1 MNVIH
6 YMIGFPPYRHGGAS
20 RYAIDLIKAQK
31 EIGGM
36 NVSILIPG
44 DTFPSFRKYP
54 WIKKRKPFDEIPVY
68 SIENPIIE
76 PLLYGI
82 KDVSYILNG
91 EKSFSTNNLD
101 NYFTKVR
108 PHVLHLHT
116 LMGIPKSFILYMK
129 TKGVKIVMTSHD
141 YFGLCPKV
149 NFLDINENCCE
160 CYDGSFCAE
169 CNQNSRSKWFLK
181 ICNSDIFLRYKHL
194 LPVRAVNVSK
204 NSISNSTVS
213 RVKIASEKKESY
225 KILLS
230 YYLDF
235 FANIDAI
242 HFNSSVTKRVFEH
255 FINIPFNSEI
265 IPITTSF
272 IKDRRKEKRFC
283 NRNVKLGFI
292 GGIGLYKGFPILK
305 SVLIDLN
312 NEGIDSFTL
321 NVWEDGLYGQDNNCL
336 NIFYKGKYGPNDLDN
351 VFGKMDLLI
360 VPSVWKETF
369 SLVTME
375 ALSFGV
381 PVLLSSN
388 VGAQD
393 VIKDIFPS
401 FIFDSKESLY
411 VKLKEVLQS
420 PSILQAYNLNI
431 VRSNTLNLSENSHAL
446 QIVSWY
452 KKVIAK

>member
-1 MNVIH
+1 M
-6 YMIGFPPYRHGGAS
+6 
-20 RYAIDLIKAQK
+20 
-31 EIGGM
+31 
-36 NVSILIPG
+36 
-44 DTFPSFRKYP
+44 
-54 WIKKRKPFDEIPVY
+54 
-68 SIENPIIE
+68 
-76 PLLYGI
+76 
-82 KDVSYILNG
+82 
-91 EKSFSTNNLD
+91 
-101 NYFTKVR
+101 
-108 PHVLHLHT
+108 
-116 LMGIPKSFILYMK
+116 
-129 TKGVKIVMTSHD
+129 
-141 YFGLCPKV
+141 
-149 NFLDINENCCE
+149 
-160 CYDGSFCAE
+160 
-169 CNQNSRSKWFLK
+169 
-181 ICNSDIFLRYKHL
+181 
-194 LPVRAVNVSK
+194 
-204 NSISNSTVS
+204 
-213 RVKIASEKKESY
+213 
-225 KILLS
+225 
-230 YYLDF
+230 DF

-312 NEGIDSFTL
+312 NEGIDNFTL